1 MGEEERVREKN
12 TKKLFA
18 VILLLTMLIPSALA
32 EEAAPHVLVVYLSC
46 AGENYNVGVA
56 REGYASAA
64 YAGYIE
70 KGNTAMMAAVIAD
83 MTGGDLFE
91 ITTVTPYPED
101 YASMLRVAQE
111 EIDTDARPEL
121 AAHVENMADYDVVF
135 VGYPIWWY
143 DAPMIVLTF
152 LESYDFSG
160 KTVIPFATSG
170 GSPLSDSL
178 DSVRASAAGAT
189 IGDGILAND
198 AGDVAPWISGL
209 GYAK

>member
-1 MGEEERVREKN
+1 MK
-12 TKKLFA
+12 TMFLFCA
-18 VILLLTMLIPSALA
+18 AIFAAAFCGFGGSHRAEASGKILVAYFSYQGHTA
-32 EEAAPHVLVVYLSC
+32 
-46 AGENYNVGVA
+46 NVA
-56 REGYASAA
+56 REIAA
-64 YAGYIE
+64 Q
-70 KGNTAMMAAVIAD
+70 
-83 MTGGDLFE
+83 TGGDLFE
-91 ITTVTPYPED
+91 IKPSTPYPGYDECLD
-101 YASMLRVAQE
+101 VAKAE
-111 EIDTDARPEL
+111 KNNNARPNIDGR
-121 AAHVENMADYDVVF
+121 VENMADYDVVF

-189 IGDGILAND
+189 LGDGILAND